1 MHGVLI
7 TFTNSAP
14 IDDIA
19 GPLSDNCDAVRG
31 IPGLISKT
39 WIQDGD
45 TLGGFHVFA
54 DRESANKYLA
64 GEMAAGLMAMEP
76 FSGFEVRQFGI
87 FDDFSVRNGTPS
99 QLLAESAA

>member
-14 IDDIA
+14 IEDIA
-19 GPLSDNCDAVRG
+19 DPLDEYCDAVREV
-31 IPGLISKT
+31 PGLISKT

-45 TLGGFHVFA
+45 TLGGFHVFV
-54 DRESANKYLA
+54 DKESADDYLA
-64 GEMAAGLMAMEP
+64 GELAATLMAMEP
-76 FSGFEVRQFGI
+76 FTDFEVRHFGI

-99 QLLAESAA
+99 AVLAA